1 MHGTT
6 TDTFRVRYGFIAAT
20 LILSTAL
27 THSPAAGQGSSAT
40 IIGQVTDESGAVLP
54 GVTVT
59 ATSPALQV
67 PQITAVTNGVGEYR
81 LAPLPI
87 GVFELAF
94 ELAGFRPAH
103 RQNIRLTVGFT
114 AKIDAALG
122 LATVAETVTVS
133 GAAPVVDVAGTSGST
148 LLTREMIDLT
158 PTSRNGVM
166 SLLSLAPGARTFLD
180 VGGNQISENPNALVF
195 GQGGAHWY
203 TLEGVP
209 SQTLSGRADGQGANW
224 DYQTIDEARVQTLGT
239 DAEFPTRGVQIT
251 AVVKSGGNSFHGRGS
266 WDQTNHHLQSN
277 NVDDELRAQG
287 ITSGNEIAKQYDF
300 GGDLG
305 GRIIRDRL
313 WFYGAARKRYQGFT
327 VINSYQPDGSPA
339 LEEGQSTWHTEKVS
353 YQSTPS
359 HRFIGFSQWARKPE
373 TNQFTE
379 LNSYESRMRKIVD
392 FHYAKGEWEGVHGNS
407 FIASF
412 QVGYFKLDSKTQF
425 NTDGAIGKKDLTT
438 QRTYGENEV
447 AGEND
452 FSNRKYTKGAATWY
466 KPNWFHGNHEFKAG
480 FEYRDELNFR
490 SLVGRS
496 PNYYLLFQ
504 NGDPFEV
511 SFFNGPTFPRLSGNM
526 IGSFIRDS
534 WTVGRRLTLNLGLRY
549 DHQAAFSPDNCREA
563 ALPPSDVI
571 FPASCFARVDMPVF
585 NNVAPRLHAAYDLSG
600 DGKTVLKGG
609 WGRYYDMRHLNPDVL
624 RVTKNGIA
632 YGIFRWHD
640 LNGNHDYDDGEVD
653 RDLNGPD
660 YVETSGRQFETQQP
674 PAVTNPDEKQP
685 QNDQISLALEHE
697 LISNFSLRVTG
708 AYTFATNIYRIQN
721 NLRPYESYNVPVTNR
736 DPGPDGRVGTADD
749 GDLFTYYEFPTALR
763 GQKFEELMPINDPK
777 ADQNYRSFEVAGVK
791 RLANRWQFAASYSAT
806 KRSIPIFSSLAVTNF
821 NSSNDAGSLT
831 PNDEINRSNN
841 TWDWDAKALGSY
853 LFPADVLVSANFE
866 HRSGNVFGRQ
876 VQFRGGATI
885 PAIVLNAE
893 PIGTRRTPNVNLLTL
908 RFEKT
913 FPVHNA
919 QKLAL
924 HLNVYN
930 ALNANSVLNLQRR
943 AGPQFLR
950 PQLIMLP
957 RIAELGASYSF

>member
-1 MHGTT
+1 MLSSS
-6 TDTFRVRYGFIAAT
+6 TDTLRVRYGFIVVIFSLVA
-20 LILSTAL
+20 LSG
-27 THSPAAGQGSSAT
+27 SPAAGQGSAGS
-40 IIGQVTDESGAVLP
+40 IIGQVTDQSGAVLP

-67 PQITAVTNGVGEYR
+67 PQITDVTNELGEYR

-87 GVFELAF
+87 GVYELAF
-94 ELAGFRPAH
+94 DLSGFRPAQ
-103 RQNIRLTVGFT
+103 RQDVRLTVGFT
-114 AKIDAALG
+114 AKIDVALG

-133 GAAPVVDVAGTSGST
+133 GAAPVVDVAATSGST

-166 SLLSLAPGARTFLD
+166 SLLTLAPGARTFLD
-180 VGGNQISENPNALVF
+180 VGGNQISENPNALAF

-251 AVVKSGGNSFHGRGS
+251 AVVKSGGNDFHGGGS
-266 WDQTNHHLQSN
+266 WAQTNQRLQSH
-277 NVDDELRAQG
+277 NVDDNLKAQG
-287 ITSGNEIAKQYDF
+287 IISGNRIEKQYDF

-305 GRIIRDRL
+305 GRIIRNRL
-313 WFYGAARKRYQGFT
+313 WFYGAARNRYQGFS
-327 VINSYQPDGSPA
+327 VLNSFKPDGSPA
-339 LEEGQSTWHTEKVS
+339 LEEGESTWHTEKVS
-353 YQSTPS
+353 FQATPS

-392 FHYAKGEWEGVHGNS
+392 FHYAKAEWEGVRGNS

-412 QVGYFKLDSKTQF
+412 QFGTFKLDSKVPF
-425 NTDGAIGKKDLTT
+425 NADGMVGRKDLVT
-438 QRTYGENEV
+438 QRISGESEV

-452 FSNRKYTKGAATWY
+452 FSSRKYTKGAATWY

-480 FEYRDELNFR
+480 FEYRAELNFR
-490 SLVGRS
+490 SIVARP

-504 NGDPFEV
+504 DGVPFEV
-511 SFFNGPTFPRLSGNM
+511 AFFNGPTFPRLSGNM
-526 IGSFIRDS
+526 IGTYLKDA
-534 WTVGRRLTLNLGLRY
+534 WTIGRRLTLNAGLRF
-549 DHQAAFSPDNCREA
+549 DRQDAFAPENCREA
-563 ALPPSDVI
+563 AAAPSDVI
-571 FPASCFARVDMPVF
+571 FPAACFDRVQLPIF
-585 NNVAPRLHAAYDLSG
+585 NNFAPRLHAAYDLLG
-600 DGKTVLKGG
+600 DGKTVIKGG

-624 RVTKNGIA
+624 RVTRNGIA

-640 LNGNHDYDDGEVD
+640 LDGDLDYDDGEVD
-653 RDLNGPD
+653 RDLNGLD

-674 PAVTNPDEKQP
+674 PAVTNPNEKQP
-685 QNDQISLALEHE
+685 QNDQFSLSLERE
-697 LISNFSLRVTG
+697 LISNFSLRATG
-708 AYTFATNIYRIQN
+708 VYTRATNIYRIQN
-721 NLRPYESYNVPVTNR
+721 NLRPYESYNVPVTNT
-736 DPGPDGRVGTADD
+736 DPGEDGRVGTADD
-749 GDLFTYYEFPTALR
+749 GGLFTYYEFPTSLR
-763 GQKFEELMPINDPK
+763 GQRFEELMPINDPK
-777 ADQNYRSFEVAGVK
+777 ADQSYRSFEVAGIK

-806 KRSIPIFSSLAVTNF
+806 KRTIPIFSSLAVTNF
-821 NSSNDAGSLT
+821 NSSNDAGNLT
-831 PNDEINRSNN
+831 PNDEINRSND

-853 LFPADVLVSANFE
+853 LFPADILVSANFE

-876 VQFRGGATI
+876 VQFRGGTTI

-893 PIGTRRTPNVNLLTL
+893 PIGTRRTPSVNLLTL

-913 FPVHNA
+913 FPVLNA
-919 QKLAL
+919 HRLAVR
-924 HLNVYN
+924 LNVYN

-943 AGPQFLR
+943 AGAQFLR

-957 RIAELGASYSF
+957 RIAEVSASYTF